1 MGEVERLSERWWA
14 VILGVIPARGGSKG
28 VPGKNLRNVAGK
40 PLVAHAIE
48 CSALCASLDKVIVS
62 TDSTEIAQVAEA
74 AGASVPFIRPADLAD
89 DNSPMIKV
97 LRHAL
102 LAIEQVEET
111 QVEAVVLIDPTAP
124 LRKVSDI
131 EGAIALFQEQSCD
144 AVVSTNLAARNPYF
158 NMVEEKG
165 GYARLVKGSKKKEI
179 IRRQDCPLVYD
190 LNTVVWVFSRW
201 TVLECGERIPPRT
214 VIFEIPA
221 ERAVDLDTEEDF
233 RYLSF
238 LMDSHRVEAR

>member
-1 MGEVERLSERWWA
+1 MGEVEELDRRWWA
-14 VILGVIPARGGSKG
+14 MILGVIPARGGSKG

-40 PLVAHAIE
+40 PLVARAIE
-48 CSALCASLDKVIVS
+48 CGALCVSLDKVIVS
-62 TDSTEIAQVAEA
+62 TDSTEIAQVAED

-89 DNSPMIKV
+89 DNSSMIEV
-97 LRHAL
+97 LRHAV
-102 LAIEQVEET
+102 LAVEQAEET

-124 LRKVSDI
+124 LRKVSDV

-144 AVVSTNLAARNPYF
+144 AVVSANLAARNPYF
-158 NMVEEKG
+158 NMVEEQE
-165 GYARLVKGSKKKEI
+165 GYARLVKGSKKEI

-238 LMDSHRVEAR
+238 LMDPHRVETR

>member
-1 MGEVERLSERWWA
+1 
-14 VILGVIPARGGSKG
+14 
-28 VPGKNLRNVAGK
+28 
-40 PLVAHAIE
+40 
-48 CSALCASLDKVIVS
+48 LDKVIVS

-89 DNSPMIKV
+89 DNSPMIEV
-97 LRHAL
+97 LRHAV
-102 LAIEQVEET
+102 LAVEQAEET

-124 LRKVSDI
+124 LRKVSDV
-131 EGAIALFQEQSCD
+131 EGAIALFQEKSCD
-144 AVVSTNLAARNPYF
+144 AVVSANLAARNPYF
-158 NMVEEKG
+158 NMVEEQD
-165 GYARLVKGSKKKEI
+165 GYVRLVKSSKKEI
-179 IRRQDCPLVYD
+179 IRRQDCPVVYD

-221 ERAVDLDTEEDF
+221 ERAVDLDAEEDF